1 MKFYAPLTGE
11 DRDFFRNFVE
21 SMTELSHY
29 IHRLR
34 YARWACDHR
43 VHLIMNLQQCFP
55 IIICEEDE
63 KYREELKVSAEA
75 TYQDGYIF
83 YREGEDFHNIP
94 TRWDNFEQLADLVW
108 KDYSRAVRCPV
119 CGYADEVELFFKK
132 IGNRTV
138 YVPGALGVAL
148 ARFMKDFAK
157 MNPTE
162 HPVSEYDID
171 KRKYLDDADGFGAY
185 ALTKRVLEFTK
196 GKSLTSEPALF
207 HTASRGRLHTPPIWY
222 KYKNLLVILLLIL
235 IFDILVLVFTF

>member
-1 MKFYAPLTGE
+1 MKFYAPLTEE

-43 VHLIMNLQQCFP
+43 KHLMLNLQQCFP

-94 TRWDNFEQLADLVW
+94 TRWDNFSQLADLVW
-108 KDYSRAVRCPV
+108 KDYSRAVRCPE
-119 CGYADEVELFFKK
+119 CGYANEVELFFKK
-132 IGNRTV
+132 IMCRTV
-138 YVPGALGVAL
+138 HVPGALGVAL

-157 MNPTE
+157 MNPAE
-162 HPVSEYDID
+162 HLVLEYHID
-171 KRKYLDDADGFGAY
+171 KRNYLDYADGFGAY
-185 ALTKRVLEFTK
+185 MLTKKVLGFTK

-207 HTASRGRLHTPPIWY
+207 HTASRGHLHTPPIWY
-222 KYKNLLVILLLIL
+222 KDKNLRLILALIL
-235 IFDILVLVFTF
+235 IFEILVFTF